1 MIIKGEFPAGR
12 IGRHLA
18 IKKTKYKQMK
28 NYHIETT
35 EKTGSNIPSFQSK
48 FSEMLEVE
56 LNEEFSIEKIES
68 VRIAL
73 ENAEL
78 FFLVEEIKKV
88 IHQLIYDSDRLINQS
103 IQEYISEK
111 VNHNYIFINKLFLQS
126 EGISI
131 KKYINRQKIELV
143 KNLLSDNDLSLSLIA
158 RKLQY
163 RNLTHLEDEFLNETG
178 VSPDFYRLL
187 RHANYNLP
195 KSA

>member
-1 MIIKGEFPAGR
+1 MLYLRDMRNHYF
-12 IGRHLA
+12 
-18 IKKTKYKQMK
+18 
-28 NYHIETT
+28 ETI

-56 LNEEFSIEKIES
+56 LNEDFSIEKIES

-78 FFLVEEIKKV
+78 FFLVEEVKTV
-88 IHQLIYDSDRLINQS
+88 IHQLINYSDKLLNQS

-111 VNHNYIFINKLFLQS
+111 INHNYIFLNQLFLQS

-143 KNLLSDNDLSLSLIA
+143 KNLLNDNDLGLSLIA

-163 RNLTHLEDEFLNETG
+163 RNIKHLEDEFLNETG

-187 RHANYNLP
+187 RRKNYNSP

>member
-1 MIIKGEFPAGR
+1 MLYLRDMRNHYF
-12 IGRHLA
+12 
-18 IKKTKYKQMK
+18 
-28 NYHIETT
+28 ETI

-56 LNEEFSIEKIES
+56 LNEDFSIEKIES

-78 FFLVEEIKKV
+78 FFLVEEVKAV
-88 IHQLIYDSDRLINQS
+88 IHQLIYYSDRPINQS

-111 VNHNYIFINKLFLQS
+111 VNHNYISLNKLFLQS
-126 EGISI
+126 ENISI
-131 KKYINRQKIELV
+131 KKYINKQKIELV
-143 KNLLSDNDLSLSLIA
+143 KDLLNDNDLSISLIA

-163 RNLTHLEDEFLNETG
+163 RNVTHLEDEFSNETG
-178 VSPDFYRLL
+178 VSPEFYRLL
-187 RHANYNLP
+187 RHTNYNLQ